1 MGLPSS
7 CFERS
12 AVLLTLLSAL
22 SGLSRLLLSA
32 LLLLARLLLSAAL
45 LLAALL
51 LTTLLL
57 LARILV
63 WILIHRLSFPTL
75 VRRATC
81 LDAHR
86 RQKTNARAQYSFPFK
101 YPLNFEEMCSE
112 SAGNAQGSLL
122 VT

>member
-12 AVLLTLLSAL
+12 AVLLTVLSAL
-22 SGLSRLLLSA
+22 SGLLLST
-32 LLLLARLLLSAAL
+32 LLLLAGLLLSAAL
-45 LLAALL
+45 LLATLL

-63 WILIHRLSFPTL
+63 WVLIHRLSFPTL
-75 VRRATC
+75 VRRAIRS
-81 LDAHR
+81 DAPR

-101 YPLNFEEMCSE
+101 YLLNFEEMCLE
-112 SAGNAQGSLL
+112 SGSNVHSSLL
-122 VT
+122 MT